1 MAEALAG
8 HYALITGGGS
18 GIGLA
23 CAQHLLRDG
32 ATVTLLGRDE
42 DRLAAGAQ
50 SLLDAIPGAEDRV
63 RTFAG
68 DTAEE
73 STMAEAIAAAEG
85 PGGILHI
92 AVASAGTGGLAPLT
106 HQSLEDFDRVMR
118 TNLTGTFL
126 LLKHA
131 GKRIAASGGGAV
143 CAISSIAGVRTHRY
157 GGTYAASKA
166 AIDMLIRTLADEL
179 GHASVRANS
188 VCPGLVETDLSQGLQ
203 DSPEVLADYLD
214 CMPIARTGT
223 VDDIGAAVRFLC
235 GPEASW
241 ITGVNLSVDGGQ
253 HLRRGPDWSSFARM
267 AFGDASV
274 DGPYDR

>member
-1 MAEALAG
+1 MNALAG

-23 CAQHLLRDG
+23 CAAHLLRDG
-32 ATVTLLGRDE
+32 ATVTLLGRDPQ
-42 DRLAAGAQ
+42 RLADGKAQ
-50 SLLDAIPGAEDRV
+50 LQGLGDFADDRI

-73 STMAEAIAAAEG
+73 AVMAEAVAAAEG

-92 AVASAGTGGLAPLT
+92 AVASAGVGGLAPLT
-106 HQSLEDFDRVMR
+106 HQSLEDFERVMR

-131 GKRIAASGGGAV
+131 GKRIAASGGGAL

-179 GHASVRANS
+179 GHAGVRANS

-203 DSPEVLADYLD
+203 DSSEVLNDYLA
-214 CMPIARTGT
+214 CMPIARTGS

-267 AFGDASV
+267 AFGDAAV
-274 DGPYDR
+274 DGPY

>member
-1 MAEALAG
+1 MNALAG

-23 CAQHLLRDG
+23 CAAHLLRDG
-32 ATVTLLGRDE
+32 ATVTLLGRDPE
-42 DRLAAGAQ
+42 RLADGKAQLQ
-50 SLLDAIPGAEDRV
+50 SLGDFADDRI

-73 STMAEAIAAAEG
+73 AVMAEAVAAAEG

-92 AVASAGTGGLAPLT
+92 AVASAGVGGLAPLT
-106 HQSLEDFDRVMR
+106 HQSLEDFERVMR

-131 GKRIAASGGGAV
+131 GKRIAASGGGAL

-179 GHASVRANS
+179 GHAGVRANS

-203 DSPEVLADYLD
+203 DSSEVLNDYLA
-214 CMPIARTGT
+214 CMPIARTGS

-267 AFGDASV
+267 AFGDAAV
-274 DGPYDR
+274 DGPY

>member
-1 MAEALAG
+1 MNALAG

-23 CAQHLLRDG
+23 CAAHLLRDG
-32 ATVTLLGRDE
+32 ATVTLLGRDPQ
-42 DRLAAGAQ
+42 RLADGKAQ
-50 SLLDAIPGAEDRV
+50 LQGLGDFADDRI

-73 STMAEAIAAAEG
+73 AVMAEAVAAAEG

-92 AVASAGTGGLAPLT
+92 AVASAGVGGLAPLT
-106 HQSLEDFDRVMR
+106 HQSLEDFERVMR

-131 GKRIAASGGGAV
+131 GKRIAASGGGAL

-179 GHASVRANS
+179 GHAGVRANS

-203 DSPEVLADYLD
+203 DSAEVLNDYLA
-214 CMPIARTGT
+214 CMPIARTGS

-235 GPEASW
+235 GPEAGW

-267 AFGDASV
+267 AFGDAAV
-274 DGPYDR
+274 DGPY

>member
-1 MAEALAG
+1 MNALAG

-23 CAQHLLRDG
+23 CAAHLLRDG
-32 ATVTLLGRDE
+32 ATVTLLGRDPE
-42 DRLAAGAQ
+42 RLADGKAQ
-50 SLLDAIPGAEDRV
+50 LQGLGDSADDRI

-73 STMAEAIAAAEG
+73 AVMAEAVAAAEG

-92 AVASAGTGGLAPLT
+92 AVASAGVGGLAPLT
-106 HQSLEDFDRVMR
+106 HQSLEDFERVMR

-131 GKRIAASGGGAV
+131 GKRIAASGGGAL

-179 GHASVRANS
+179 GHAGVRANS

-203 DSPEVLADYLD
+203 DSSEVLNDYLA
-214 CMPIARTGT
+214 CMPIARTGS

-267 AFGDASV
+267 AFGDAAV
-274 DGPYDR
+274 DGPY

>member
-1 MAEALAG
+1 
-8 HYALITGGGS
+8 
-18 GIGLA
+18 
-23 CAQHLLRDG
+23 
-32 ATVTLLGRDE
+32 
-42 DRLAAGAQ
+42 
-50 SLLDAIPGAEDRV
+50 
-63 RTFAG
+63 
-68 DTAEE
+68 
-73 STMAEAIAAAEG
+73 
-85 PGGILHI
+85 
-92 AVASAGTGGLAPLT
+92 
-106 HQSLEDFDRVMR
+106 
-118 TNLTGTFL
+118 L

-131 GKRIAASGGGAV
+131 GKRIAASGGGAL

-179 GHASVRANS
+179 GHAGVRANS

-203 DSPEVLADYLD
+203 DSSEVLNDYLA
-214 CMPIARTGT
+214 CMPIARSGS

-267 AFGDASV
+267 AFGDAAV
-274 DGPYDR
+274 DGPY